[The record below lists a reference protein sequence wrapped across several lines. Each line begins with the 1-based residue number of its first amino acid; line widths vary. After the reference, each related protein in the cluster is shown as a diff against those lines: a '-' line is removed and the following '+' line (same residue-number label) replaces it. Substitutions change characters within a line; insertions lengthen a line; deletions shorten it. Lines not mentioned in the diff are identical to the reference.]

1 MARKR
6 RPAMPS
12 LRNGLKWRDGH
23 PRWEPSPAA
32 RKAGIKGVDLKDAL
46 GAWLERGA
54 AIAAA
59 DARAL
64 WARLVREAGEGAPVG
79 DEARRALRVA
89 LDAMPAAKEASDRA
103 RRALVDDL
111 VQLAHARLGEA
122 APAAR
127 PPQARRTVQAMVD
140 GYFADV
146 EAGLVEIAPATV
158 RNYRTMSRRI
168 LRKFSGAVAEIDRP
182 ALRGWYVEMT
192 KADSVGVANLAVGAM
207 GALLRWASWQGW
219 IGDSP
224 ATKLGRQSN
233 PGRRVIWTVAEELS
247 FIPWCDAHGFADLAD
262 GVTLGLWT
270 GARPHDLCAVDLPTL
285 QARTWRFV
293 PNKGKR
299 RGREANPGVL
309 QPVDARVERRARAAA
324 AATVRAIGP
333 TPFLIN
339 PVTQRRHDTASL
351 GHRFREAKA
360 AYLLDG
366 GLESLQPK
374 HVADTR
380 DTCVTRLYL
389 ADVALD
395 RIPSWTGHAPNDRD
409 DILREH
415 YLTLLD
421 EAALE
426 DAAKLETWAKKEGLS
441 L

>member
-1 MARKR
+1 
-6 RPAMPS
+6 MPS
-12 LRNGLKWRDGH
+12 LRNGLKFRDGR

-32 RKAGIKGVDLKDAL
+32 RKAGIKGVDLKDEA

-64 WARLVREAGEGAPVG
+64 WAKLVREAAEPGVVG
-79 DEARRALRVA
+79 DEARQALRA
-89 LDAMPAAKEASDRA
+89 TLEAMPPAKDAGDRL
-103 RRALVDDL
+103 RRSLVDDL

-122 APAAR
+122 APAMK
-127 PPQARRTVQAMVD
+127 PPPARRTVQAMVD

-146 EAGLVEIAPATV
+146 DAGLVEISDAT
-158 RNYRTMSRRI
+158 RKNYRTMSTRI

-182 ALRGWYVEMT
+182 ALRSWLVEMY
-192 KADSVGVANLAVGAM
+192 KQDSVGVGNLAIGAM

-219 IGDSP
+219 IGESP

-233 PGRRVIWTVAEELS
+233 PGRRIIITVAEELS
-247 FIPWCDAHGFADLAD
+247 FTPWCDAHGFADVGD
-262 GVTLGLWT
+262 GLTLGLWT
-270 GARPHDLCAVDLPTL
+270 GARPHDLCAVDLATL
-285 QARTWRFV
+285 QGRTWRFV

-299 RGREANPGVL
+299 RGREAVPGILPRV
-309 QPVDARVERRARAAA
+309 QARVDRRARDAA
-324 AATVRAIGP
+324 AATVKPLGP
-333 TPFLIN
+333 TPFLWN
-339 PVTQRRHDTASL
+339 PATQRRHDTASL
-351 GHRFREAKA
+351 GGRFREAKA

-366 GLESLQPK
+366 GLESFQPK
-374 HVADTR
+374 HVADSR

-389 ADVALD
+389 ADVDLD
-395 RIPSWTGHAPNDRD
+395 RIPGWTGHAPNDRD
-409 DILREH
+409 DILRQH

-426 DAAKLETWAKKEGLS
+426 DAAKLEAWAKREGLA